1 MGAWTQAGKLFQ
13 IDTPLGQD
21 VLLLRGFK
29 GTERI
34 SRLFSFS
41 LDLLSENSSI
51 AFSDIIGKNVTLS
64 LKQIDGSY
72 RYLNGII
79 SRFAQH
85 DATEEELT
93 SYSAEMVP
101 WLWLLTRCADC
112 HIFKN
117 QSVPDIITQVFGA
130 LGFQD
135 YTNSL
140 QASYEPLEYCAQY
153 RETSFNFVSR
163 LMEQYGIFYFFKH
176 EQGKHTLVMAD
187 SSTAHSACPVVSSIP
202 YVTDTGGPQGDVII
216 EWQLEQELR
225 TGKYT
230 HTDYNFETP
239 STSLMASVPTVD
251 DVGGNSNFEK
261 YDFFGEHK
269 TKDAGDALAKIRM
282 QEEEAQHLL
291 ASGKSH
297 CRMFVSGYKFTL
309 EDHPRSD
316 MNADYVLTEI
326 QHTAATDSYGTQ
338 GSPEGEFYL
347 NTFTCI
353 PLSVPFRP
361 LRLTPRPASHSL
373 YSAVVIGSGEI
384 NTDSYGRIQVQFPWD
399 RDGTGT
405 YWARVTQVW
414 AGNTWGA
421 LFIPRVGQEV
431 YVDFEEGNFDHPVI
445 VGSVYNANQMPPG
458 SLPGKKNISGF
469 RTRSTEGGGD
479 HNANVLTFDD
489 TMGSE
494 VFYMRAEK
502 DMAVRVENNED
513 YHIYKNQT
521 ITVDQDRTETV
532 TNGNES
538 VTIKTGTRTHTVK
551 GDESLTVQT
560 GNRSVTVSTGN
571 DSHTVS
577 QGNRSATV
585 SMGNDSLTVSV
596 GNHSITVSAGS
607 SSVTAMQSIKLSVGP
622 SSIEVTPSGVTISAP
637 TVSITGDATVSI
649 TGSAEVSVTGGM
661 VSING

>member
-1 MGAWTQAGKLFQ
+1 MSTYTQAGRLYK
-13 IDTPLGQD
+13 IDTPLGED

-41 LDLLSENSSI
+41 LDLLSENADIS
-51 AFSDIIGKNVTLS
+51 FSDIVGKNVTIS
-64 LKQIDGSY
+64 VKQIDGSY
-72 RYLNGII
+72 RCLNGII
-79 SRFAQH
+79 SRFAQR
-85 DATEEELT
+85 DATGAVLT

-117 QSVPDIITQVFGA
+117 QSVPDIITQVFSA
-130 LGFQD
+130 LGFHD

-140 QASYEPLEYCAQY
+140 QASYDPLEYCVQY
-153 RETSFNFVSR
+153 RESSFNFVSR

-176 EQGKHTLVMAD
+176 EQGKHTLVMGD
-187 SSTAHSACPVVSSIP
+187 SPTAHSACPVQSSIP
-202 YVTDTGGPQGDVII
+202 YVTFIGGPQGDVIT

-225 TGKYT
+225 TGKYS
-230 HTDYNFETP
+230 HTDYNFQTP

-251 DVGGNSNFEK
+251 AVGGNSNFEI
-261 YDFFGEHK
+261 YDYFGEHK
-269 TKDAGDALAKIRM
+269 TKDAGESLAKIRM
-282 QEEEAQHLL
+282 EEEEAQHLI
-291 ASGKSH
+291 AYGTSH
-297 CRMFVSGYKFTL
+297 CRMFVTGYKFTL
-309 EDHPRSD
+309 QDHPRTD
-316 MNADYVLTEI
+316 MNTDYVLTEI
-326 QHTAATDSYGTQ
+326 QHTALTDTYSTQ
-338 GSPEGEFYL
+338 TSPQGEFYS
-347 NTFTCI
+347 NIFTCI

-361 LRLTPRPASHSL
+361 LRMTPWPASHSL
-373 YSAVVIGSGEI
+373 YSAVVIGDGEI
-384 NTDSYGRIQVQFPWD
+384 NTDEYGRIQVMFPWD
-399 RDGTGT
+399 RDGAGT

-421 LFIPRVGQEV
+421 LFLPRVGQEV
-431 YVDFEEGNFDHPVI
+431 YVDFEEGNFNHPVI

-469 RTRSTEGGGD
+469 RSRSTEGGGD

-585 SMGNDSLTVSV
+585 SLGNDSLTVSV
-596 GNHSITVSAGS
+596 GNHSINVNVGQS
-607 SSVTAMQSIKLSVGP
+607 SITALQSITLTSGP
-622 SSIEVTPSGVTISAP
+622 SSIKISPSGVTISAP

-649 TGSAEVSVTGGM
+649 SGGAEVSVSGAM